1 MSAGR
6 LVHLSE
12 QALTF
17 DESGITTE
25 SGRRLQKRSADP
37 GSEPSAAGAAAAGG
51 AFHDHPALI
60 ANPWRAD
67 SLTAIARTRGWR

>member
-25 SGRRLQKRSADP
+25 SGRRLQSDLLILAVSHP
-37 GSEPSAAGAAAAGG
+37 P
-51 AFHDHPALI
+51 PAL
-60 ANPWRAD
+60 PRWRRL
-67 SLTAIARTRGWR
+67 S

>member
-25 SGRRLQKRSADP
+25 SGRRLQSDLLILAVSHP
-37 GSEPSAAGAAAAGG
+37 P
-51 AFHDHPALI
+51 PALPRL
-60 ANPWRAD
+60 AAPFM
-67 SLTAIARTRGWR
+67 TTRR